1 MIFNGVWIL
10 YNLYAVL
17 HIYISHLNTTWY
29 QHRYV
34 FGPYELISKIFNF
47 QENPEEKQEVDS
59 FVNSLKSSM
68 RNKMF
73 SMLLKEAEK
82 EAEDEHVLQSNYRYV
97 L

>member
-1 MIFNGVWIL
+1 MDTRAVVVLFSIL
-10 YNLYAVL
+10 FALSN
-17 HIYISHLNTTWY
+17 SHPLLGGKKW
-29 QHRYV
+29 
-34 FGPYELISKIFNF
+34 
-47 QENPEEKQEVDS
+47 QEVDS
-59 FVNSLKSSM
+59 FENSLKSSM